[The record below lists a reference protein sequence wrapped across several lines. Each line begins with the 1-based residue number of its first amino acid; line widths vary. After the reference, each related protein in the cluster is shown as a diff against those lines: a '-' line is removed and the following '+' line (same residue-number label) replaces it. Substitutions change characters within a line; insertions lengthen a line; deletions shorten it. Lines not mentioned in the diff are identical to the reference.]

1 MSGFGNA
8 QPQASQPAPPPGW
21 YTDPSNPFLYR
32 WWDGSRWTQHTA
44 PAAQGSGPTAAGFPA
59 QRQDLSGKA
68 NTSMVLGLVG
78 IVAWF
83 LPIIGFPVT
92 ITGLVFGIKA
102 GHSAARGKAIA
113 GIVLCSIFLTVTAI
127 NSALGAYLKAT
138 GRI

>member
-1 MSGFGNA
+1 MSGFGSA

-32 WWDGSRWTQHTA
+32 WWDGSVWTQHTA
-44 PAAQGSGPTAAGFPA
+44 PAAQGSGPSPAGFPA
-59 QRQDLSGKA
+59 QQQDLSGKA

-92 ITGLVFGIKA
+92 IAGLVFGIKA
-102 GHSAARGKAIA
+102 RHSAARGKAIA
-113 GIVLCSIFLTVTAI
+113 GIVLCFIFLTVTAI